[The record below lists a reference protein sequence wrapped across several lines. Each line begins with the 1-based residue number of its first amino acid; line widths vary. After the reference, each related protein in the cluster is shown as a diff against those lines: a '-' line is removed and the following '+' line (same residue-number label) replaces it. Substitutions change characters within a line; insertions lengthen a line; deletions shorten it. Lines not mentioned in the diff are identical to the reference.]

1 MKRVRLIALDM
12 DGTLLSSDHQTVPRE
27 NIDAI
32 RRADAAGICVC
43 ICTGRMLEDASDFIT
58 SLQLPCMI
66 IACNG
71 TRISDGP
78 LPKGHILY
86 RRSFEPQD
94 AKRVLDLVLPY
105 RIMING
111 FEDGRVNTVAFAP
124 DQHYHL
130 ADRGLIDASYG
141 EKAIY
146 EAAQRGIM
154 KFYISADGYAG
165 ANTSKHIEDA
175 RKAIKSAFPELQ
187 ITQSAPGNIEIMPKD
202 ANKGTALA
210 FLAQSLGL
218 RREQVMAM
226 GDAENDLSMLEYAYH
241 SVAMANGTEK
251 IKSVCRYQTM
261 SNDECGVA
269 KMIDRV
275 LETMEL
281 QNE

>member
-12 DGTLLSSDHQTVPRE
+12 DGTLLGSDHQTVPQE

-130 ADRGLIDASYG
+130 TDRGLIDASYG

>member
-1 MKRVRLIALDM
+1 
-12 DGTLLSSDHQTVPRE
+12 
-27 NIDAI
+27 
-32 RRADAAGICVC
+32 
-43 ICTGRMLEDASDFIT
+43 MLF
-58 SLQLPCMI
+58 
-66 IACNG
+66 
-71 TRISDGP
+71 
-78 LPKGHILY
+78 
-86 RRSFEPQD
+86 
-94 AKRVLDLVLPY
+94 
-105 RIMING
+105 
-111 FEDGRVNTVAFAP
+111 
-124 DQHYHL
+124 HYHL
-130 ADRGLIDASYG
+130 TDRGLIDASYG

-175 RKAIKSAFPELQ
+175 RKAIKSAFPVLQ

-241 SVAMANGTEK
+241 SVAMSNGTEK

-275 LETMEL
+275 LEVMES

>member
-32 RRADAAGICVC
+32 CRADAAGICVC

-58 SLQLPCMI
+58 SLQLPCVI

-111 FEDGRVNTVAFAP
+111 FEDGRVNTVAFSP

-130 ADRGLIDASYG
+130 TDRGLIDASYG

-187 ITQSAPGNIEIMPKD
+187 ITQSAPGNIEIMLKD

-226 GDAENDLSMLEYAYH
+226 GDAENDLCMLEYAYH

-275 LETMEL
+275 LEAMES

>member
-12 DGTLLSSDHQTVPRE
+12 DGTLLGSDHQTVPQE

-71 TRISDGP
+71 TRLSDGP

-130 ADRGLIDASYG
+130 TDRGLIDASYG

>member
-12 DGTLLSSDHQTVPRE
+12 DGTLLSSDHQTVPQE

-130 ADRGLIDASYG
+130 TDRGLIDANYG

-146 EAAQRGIM
+146 EAAQRDIM

-165 ANTSKHIEDA
+165 ANTSKHIEDV

-241 SVAMANGTEK
+241 SVAMSNGTEK

-275 LETMEL
+275 LEVMES

>member
-12 DGTLLSSDHQTVPRE
+12 DGTLLSSDHQTVPQE

-130 ADRGLIDASYG
+130 TDRGLIDANYG

-210 FLAQSLGL
+210 FLAQSLDL

-251 IKSVCRYQTM
+251 IKNVCRYQTM
-261 SNDECGVA
+261 SNNECGVA

-275 LETMEL
+275 LEAMES

>member
-12 DGTLLSSDHQTVPRE
+12 DGTLLSGDHQTVPRE

-32 RRADAAGICVC
+32 RRADAAGIHVC

-130 ADRGLIDASYG
+130 TDRGLIDANYG

-175 RKAIKSAFPELQ
+175 RKAIKNAFPELQ

-210 FLAQSLGL
+210 FLAQSLDL
-218 RREQVMAM
+218 KREQVMAM

-275 LETMEL
+275 LEVMES

>member
-12 DGTLLSSDHQTVPRE
+12 DGTLLSSDHQTIPQE

-32 RRADAAGICVC
+32 RHASAEGIRVC

-58 SLQLPCMI
+58 RLQLPCMI

-86 RRSFEPQD
+86 RRSFKPED

-111 FEDGRVNTVAFAP
+111 FEDGRVNTVAFASG
-124 DQHYHL
+124 QHYHL
-130 ADRGLIDASYG
+130 TDRGLIDASYG

-165 ANTSKHIEDA
+165 ASTSKNIEDA
-175 RKAIKSAFPELQ
+175 RKAVMSAFPELQ

-202 ANKGTALA
+202 ANKGTALE
-210 FLAQSLGL
+210 FLAQFLDL
-218 RREQVMAM
+218 EREQVMAI
-226 GDAENDLSMLEYAYH
+226 GDAENDLSMLKYAYH
-241 SVAMANGTEK
+241 SVAMANGTQ
-251 IKSVCRYQTM
+251 IVKSICRYQTE
-261 SNDECGVA
+261 SNDQCGVA

-275 LETMEL
+275 LESK
-281 QNE
+281 

>member
-86 RRSFEPQD
+86 RCSFEPQD

-130 ADRGLIDASYG
+130 TDRGLIDASYG

-210 FLAQSLGL
+210 FLAQSLDL
-218 RREQVMAM
+218 KREQVIAM

-275 LETMEL
+275 LEVMES